1 LQLRPYLQAAQFS
14 PNLTKFNFFSTFCCS
29 HEKKKDYIE
38 NETDLVQIE
47 EAFRGEAREMRRIEI
62 LWLRGGYGSHN

>member
-1 LQLRPYLQAAQFS
+1 M
-14 PNLTKFNFFSTFCCS
+14 
-29 HEKKKDYIE
+29 IE